1 MIRCHPVIFQVGIFL
16 KAFEDA
22 DLKHVSM
29 TSWREVRPNR
39 DSTFRLIALLLYKG
53 GVPIGA
59 SLPVDLERLR
69 AGIEFEFFDSPRA
82 VRGTGNV
89 PEPANGL

>member
-22 DLKHVSM
+22 DLQHVSM
-29 TSWREVRPNR
+29 TSWREVRLNR
-39 DSTFRLIALLLYKG
+39 DSIFRFIVLLLHKGAAPTAAALL
-53 GVPIGA
+53 
-59 SLPVDLERLR
+59 VDLERLR
-69 AGIEFEFFDSPRA
+69 AGIEFEFFDSSRA
-82 VRGTGNV
+82 VRGTGNI